1 MSLMVRRPA
10 MPSPSSDTRPRAAE
24 FFAGIGLVRMAL
36 ERAGAR
42 VVWANDIEESKR
54 RLYAANF
61 DPSDFVLGDVRAI
74 RGGSVPDVQ
83 IATASFPC
91 VDLSLAGWRRGL
103 AGEQSG
109 MFWEFARVLHEM
121 GDRRPSVV
129 MLENVP
135 SFATSRGGEDL
146 RAALERLNELG
157 YACDLFVANAR
168 WFVPQSRPRLF
179 IVGARQVVGD
189 TCVWE
194 TSELRPDWLCR
205 FVERHPEL
213 KIEARPLP
221 LPPRALSKLADVVE
235 RLPADNA
242 SWWDEE
248 RAARFEESL
257 STIQAERLERLRSS
271 LEFNWATAYRRTRA
285 GRAVWE
291 IRADDIS
298 GCLRTARGGSSKQAL
313 VEAGRGATRVRWMT
327 PREYARLQGV
337 PDFCLDG
344 TTRNQALF
352 GLGDAVC
359 VPVVEWIARTS
370 LLPLVGGSRA
380 CETDARAAA
389 IH

>member
-1 MSLMVRRPA
+1 ML
-10 MPSPSSDTRPRAAE
+10 SPSSDTRPRAAE
-24 FFAGIGLVRMAL
+24 FFAGIGLVRMGL
-36 ERAGAR
+36 ERAGAH

-61 DPSDFVLGDVRAI
+61 DASDFVLGDVRAVC
-74 RGGSVPDVQ
+74 GGSVPDVE

-109 MFWEFARVLHEM
+109 MFWEFARVLGEM
-121 GDRRPSVV
+121 GERRPSVV

-135 SFATSRGGEDL
+135 SFATSHGGEDL
-146 RAALERLNELG
+146 RGALERLNGLG
-157 YACDLFVANAR
+157 YVCDLFVANAR

-179 IVGARQVVGD
+179 IVGARGVAGD
-189 TCVWE
+189 TCAWE
-194 TSELRPDWLCR
+194 ASELRPDGLGR

-213 KIEARPLP
+213 EIEARPLP
-221 LPPRALSKLADVVE
+221 LPPRALSTLADVVE
-235 RLPADNA
+235 RLPGDDP
-242 SWWDEE
+242 SWWEQE
-248 RAARFEESL
+248 RVARFVASL
-257 STIQAERLERLRSS
+257 SAIQAERLERLRSS
-271 LEFNWATAYRRTRA
+271 SKRHWATAYRRTRA

-313 VEAGRGATRVRWMT
+313 VEAGRGEVRVRWMT
-327 PREYARLQGV
+327 PREYARLQGAPEFNLESV
-337 PDFCLDG
+337 
-344 TTRNQALF
+344 TRNQALF

-370 LLPLVGGSRA
+370 LLPLVGELRA